1 MRYNAAL
8 VCLCA
13 NVTRQEIQAA
23 AKKEKITD
31 LYKKGM
37 CQWCRSCREEIEEI
51 LEELIQDEND

>member
-1 MRYNAAL
+1 MRRNADL

-23 AKKEKITD
+23 AKKETITD
-31 LYKKGM
+31 LYEKGM

-51 LEELIQDEND
+51 LEALIQGEND